1 MSQSIK
7 TLWPVWRE
15 MAKID
20 PDPFFDL
27 LFELWYNELAT
38 KRGREEMIAR
48 GFLFVI
54 VFVIAVLSIG
64 CAEKKVTQDP
74 WGQRGAYERAQQA
87 ERAATG
93 ELDRSLR

>member
-1 MSQSIK
+1 
-7 TLWPVWRE
+7 
-15 MAKID
+15 
-20 PDPFFDL
+20 
-27 LFELWYNELAT
+27 
-38 KRGREEMIAR
+38 MIAR